1 MLPGSFPAPD
11 LQSPSKAS
19 PQNLAKSHPN
29 KTLILRFSVHN
40 AKQSCS
46 DTIYD
51 RVASSGA
58 RLTTPPQTRTDP
70 QGLQLSYICQVRLLG
85 VVSPTSPTTCHHVCQ
100 RRRDRPTAAPN
111 DLMSRHT
118 RKRLAELGRNPTDA
132 TAPCIHRLHRCAA
145 GSARCGPPRRSWRS
159 ARRHCSPARR
169 KTRGLETIS
178 SRRYLNQACCGKQI
192 NTYLQMEIQG
202 LAILYPFLYFIWFT
216 RH

>member
-11 LQSPSKAS
+11 LQRPSKAS

-118 RKRLAELGRNPTDA
+118 RKRFAELGRNPTDA
-132 TAPCIHRLHRCAA
+132 TARLLGEVCINLERQDRPIPAPRGAETGPCRL
-145 GSARCGPPRRSWRS
+145 PTT
-159 ARRHCSPARR
+159 CSSP
-169 KTRGLETIS
+169 T
-178 SRRYLNQACCGKQI
+178 
-192 NTYLQMEIQG
+192 M
-202 LAILYPFLYFIWFT
+202 
-216 RH
+216 